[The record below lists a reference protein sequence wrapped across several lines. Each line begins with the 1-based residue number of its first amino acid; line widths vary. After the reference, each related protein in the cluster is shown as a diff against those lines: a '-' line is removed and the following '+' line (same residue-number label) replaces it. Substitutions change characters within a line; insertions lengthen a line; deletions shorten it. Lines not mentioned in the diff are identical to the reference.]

1 MKIIIDAAWETLM
14 AATCP
19 KVRFGDEANCTVSVK
34 V

>member
-1 MKIIIDAAWETLM
+1 MRPRETLM